1 MIEGQLLLFCSKGRG
16 GGVEALMQGPL
27 ASIIVACSKGTTV
40 EYGVFQQLLI

>member
-40 EYGVFQQLLI
+40 EYRVFQQLLI